1 MFNFSRALRVLIT
14 SSDSK
19 RLKILTFP
27 MHKDPIINDLIEIDL
42 SDGMVIV
49 PINGLLLDDLRV
61 KDFFIL

>member
-1 MFNFSRALRVLIT
+1 
-14 SSDSK
+14 
-19 RLKILTFP
+19 

-49 PINGLLLDDLRV
+49 PFDGLLLDDLRV